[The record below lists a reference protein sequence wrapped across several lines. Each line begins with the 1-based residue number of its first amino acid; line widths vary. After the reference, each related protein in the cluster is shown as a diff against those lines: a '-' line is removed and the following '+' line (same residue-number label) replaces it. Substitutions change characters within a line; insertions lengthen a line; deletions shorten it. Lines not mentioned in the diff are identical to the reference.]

1 MYLTFWAKYFTNI
14 QRISFANVLN
24 FEQGSHFNDLIIS
37 CLAQP
42 GLYKN
47 KNGSVIAEPLKND
60 SADSNSRQELSNET
74 KIIFIELYLPTRR

>member
-60 SADSNSRQELSNET
+60 SADSYQFNSIVSYKNQARISPQ
-74 KIIFIELYLPTRR
+74 P